1 MVTKEITKMFK
12 YFTTVLIF
20 AAILIA
26 ANSGFHRQN
35 AYYEAETEY
44 FICLKDLSK
53 TECLTILK
61 DY

>member
-1 MVTKEITKMFK
+1 MFK

-61 DY
+61 DV

>member
-1 MVTKEITKMFK
+1 MFK

-20 AAILIA
+20 VAILIA
-26 ANSGFHRQN
+26 TNSGFHRQN
-35 AYYEAETEY
+35 AYFADETEY